1 MSSFDPDTSEKIQ
14 QPLLITFH
22 KLLGKNVFG
31 QTLQRS
37 SMLCGI
43 SGQMYGNGRCLASWG
58 HISIHLGRIAMD
70 SWTPNKNIIAT
81 SVCLLS

>member
-1 MSSFDPDTSEKIQ
+1 MASFDPDTSEKIQ

-58 HISIHLGRIAMD
+58 QAIFLFIWEELQ
-70 SWTPNKNIIAT
+70 WTAGHRTKT
-81 SVCLLS
+81 